1 VIVIDPD
8 FLRLLPV
15 QKLPKTA
22 SWNVDVPASDDG
34 DLCDSAIE
42 RGERGGIVAFRQRD
56 EVVLPGPG
64 IDVEITG
71 DGDDGR
77 DRGNARCHEIGE
89 CTAAAVTD
97 ENHAA
102 RGIFSNQ
109 LFERRYNASDRS
121 FAISRR
127 GPQGWIAAHVFGVAE
142 IASTAEIG
150 ARHRTS
156 REQVKCH
163 RDLGRRVAGDAPSSV
178 NPGLPIA
185 LEKHPQG
192 RRGLL
197 VAGHYDGVRELRPL
211 NRDDAIGR
219 IEFVIRI
226 ERSASGAAGKLQGE
240 HHEHQGQRGAVSADT
255 RGVTARHAK
264 ITKQRQ
270 DVIITRRGMGMF
282 VGTTV
287 RSWWL
292 GFGCLV
298 GLGLSGDGNAAD
310 PSRAKEG
317 MVSLKDVAVVD
328 CLLPGQVRQLGSTTY
343 LTQRRPIRTDAADCR
358 TRGGEYV
365 AYDRADY
372 KSALNVWMAQ
382 AKEGDPEAQTTVGE
396 IFERGLGGTPDYA
409 AAVIWY
415 QKVVANPKL
424 EDKVRARA
432 LFDLGTLYEQG
443 FGVEKDQ
450 LKALNLYRRAWG
462 APADD
467 LVYKSA
473 ADHKAEELRA
483 SLSQEIAD
491 RDKEL
496 QVMQKQ
502 LQSAEQQHDSSLATM
517 QRLVAKLQAAQ
528 TASTQ
533 ALKALPAAAP
543 VSAVRSPAAAPEL
556 PPNDRGALDR
566 SLGNFHFG
574 RYYALIIGNQNYD
587 QMESL
592 KTPLYDASRAAQLLR
607 DKYGFTVQVIQDG
620 TGVAMLEALNALNAV
635 LTDNDN
641 LLIYYAGHG
650 YRLKTAT
657 TEAGYWLPRNA
668 ERPPNDTFWVPTE
681 QITANIGRLKAKRVL
696 VVADSC
702 YAGLLSDDPFFF
714 TFSNAAQATQAPSAQ
729 LLQYRISKRARL
741 LIASGGDNP
750 VLDESIDGKNS
761 VFAKTFLDILESNQN
776 ILTSPALFSMV
787 QGRVKTEAAKSHFA
801 QQPEMKAIKGAGHE
815 AGDFFFVPKGLGKT

>member
-1 VIVIDPD
+1 
-8 FLRLLPV
+8 
-15 QKLPKTA
+15 
-22 SWNVDVPASDDG
+22 
-34 DLCDSAIE
+34 
-42 RGERGGIVAFRQRD
+42 
-56 EVVLPGPG
+56 
-64 IDVEITG
+64 
-71 DGDDGR
+71 
-77 DRGNARCHEIGE
+77 
-89 CTAAAVTD
+89 
-97 ENHAA
+97 
-102 RGIFSNQ
+102 
-109 LFERRYNASDRS
+109 
-121 FAISRR
+121 
-127 GPQGWIAAHVFGVAE
+127 
-142 IASTAEIG
+142 
-150 ARHRTS
+150 
-156 REQVKCH
+156 
-163 RDLGRRVAGDAPSSV
+163 
-178 NPGLPIA
+178 
-185 LEKHPQG
+185 
-192 RRGLL
+192 
-197 VAGHYDGVRELRPL
+197 
-211 NRDDAIGR
+211 
-219 IEFVIRI
+219 
-226 ERSASGAAGKLQGE
+226 
-240 HHEHQGQRGAVSADT
+240 
-255 RGVTARHAK
+255 
-264 ITKQRQ
+264 
-270 DVIITRRGMGMF
+270 MF
-282 VGTTV
+282 VGTSAK
-287 RSWWL
+287 SWWL
-292 GFGCLV
+292 GVGCLAALS
-298 GLGLSGDGNAAD
+298 LGAGGNAAD
-310 PSRAKEG
+310 PGRAKEG

-328 CLLPGQVRQLGSTTY
+328 CLLPGQVRQLGNTTY

-382 AKEGDPEAQTTVGE
+382 AMEGDPEAQTTVGE

-415 QKVVANPKL
+415 QKVVDNPKL
-424 EDKVRARA
+424 EDKARARA

-473 ADHKAEELRA
+473 ADQKAEELRA
-483 SLSQEIAD
+483 TLSQEIAD
-491 RDKEL
+491 RDQEL

-502 LQSAEQQHDSSLATM
+502 LQAAEQQHDTRLATM

-528 TASTQ
+528 AASAQ
-533 ALKALPAAAP
+533 ALKALPPATVPPPA
-543 VSAVRSPAAAPEL
+543 STVRSPAAAPDL
-556 PPNDRGALDR
+556 PPIDLGVLDR

-592 KTPLYDASRAAQLLR
+592 KTPLYDASRAARVLK
-607 DKYGFTVQVIQDG
+607 DKYGFTVQIIEDG
-620 TGVAMLEALNALNAV
+620 TGVAMLEALNQLNAV

-714 TFSNAAQATQAPSAQ
+714 VFNNAAQATQAPSAQ
-729 LLQYRISKRARL
+729 LLQYRIAKRARL

-776 ILTSPALFSMV
+776 ILTSPALFSLV
-787 QGRVKTEAAKSHFA
+787 QVRVKAEAARSHFS

-815 AGDFFFVPKGLGKT
+815 AGDFFFVPKGLGKI

>member
-1 VIVIDPD
+1 M
-8 FLRLLPV
+8 FMG
-15 QKLPKTA
+15 T
-22 SWNVDVPASDDG
+22 
-34 DLCDSAIE
+34 SA
-42 RGERGGIVAFRQRD
+42 
-56 EVVLPGPG
+56 
-64 IDVEITG
+64 
-71 DGDDGR
+71 
-77 DRGNARCHEIGE
+77 
-89 CTAAAVTD
+89 
-97 ENHAA
+97 
-102 RGIFSNQ
+102 
-109 LFERRYNASDRS
+109 
-121 FAISRR
+121 
-127 GPQGWIAAHVFGVAE
+127 
-142 IASTAEIG
+142 
-150 ARHRTS
+150 
-156 REQVKCH
+156 
-163 RDLGRRVAGDAPSSV
+163 
-178 NPGLPIA
+178 
-185 LEKHPQG
+185 
-192 RRGLL
+192 
-197 VAGHYDGVRELRPL
+197 
-211 NRDDAIGR
+211 
-219 IEFVIRI
+219 
-226 ERSASGAAGKLQGE
+226 
-240 HHEHQGQRGAVSADT
+240 
-255 RGVTARHAK
+255 
-264 ITKQRQ
+264 
-270 DVIITRRGMGMF
+270 
-282 VGTTV
+282 

-292 GFGCLV
+292 GFGCVAGLAV
-298 GLGLSGDGNAAD
+298 GGGGNAAD
-310 PSRAKEG
+310 PGHAKEG
-317 MVSLKDVAVVD
+317 MVTLQDVAVVD

-396 IFERGLGGTPDYA
+396 IFERGLGGTPDYP

-415 QKVVANPKL
+415 QKVVDNPKL
-424 EDKVRARA
+424 EDKAKSRA

-443 FGVEKDQ
+443 LGVEKDQ

-473 ADHKAEELRA
+473 ADQKVEELRA

-502 LQSAEQQHDSSLATM
+502 LQVAEQQKD
-517 QRLVAKLQAAQ
+517 KLQAAQ
-528 TASTQ
+528 AASAQ
-533 ALKALPAAAP
+533 ALQKLPPSSPAAPA
-543 VSAVRSPAAAPEL
+543 SAVRAPASAPES
-556 PPNDRGALDR
+556 PPIDRGAVDR

-592 KTPLYDASRAAQLLR
+592 KTPLYDAVRAAQILK
-607 DKYGFTVQVIQDG
+607 DKYGFTVQIIEDG
-620 TGVAMLEALNALNAV
+620 TGVAMLKALNELNAV

-668 ERPPNDTFWVPTE
+668 DRPPNDTFWVPNE

-714 TFSNAAQATQAPSAQ
+714 VFNNAAQAAQAPSAQ
-729 LLQYRISKRARL
+729 LLQYRIAKRARL

-761 VFAKTFLDILESNQN
+761 VFAKAFLDILESNQN
-776 ILTSPALFSMV
+776 ILTSPALFGMV
-787 QGRVKTEAAKSHFA
+787 QGRVKDEAAKNHFV